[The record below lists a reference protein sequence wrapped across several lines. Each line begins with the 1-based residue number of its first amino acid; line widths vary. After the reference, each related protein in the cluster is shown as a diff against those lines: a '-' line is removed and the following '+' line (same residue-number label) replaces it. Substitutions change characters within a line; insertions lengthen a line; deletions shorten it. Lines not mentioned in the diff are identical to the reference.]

1 MIRRYPYGWYE
12 IQDKAISRLE
22 KLGIT
27 LRVEA
32 GPIKEQFRRAHAVAF
47 CSSSAGFAAM
57 LAGRIS
63 IRLNLNEVLD
73 LDPMVGR
80 GDGSS
85 IFKADNILELKQALD
100 EIAALDSS
108 AYANRAEQQREY
120 AIGIYS
126 PPAFASAL
134 GLEA

>member
-1 MIRRYPYGWYE
+1 MIRRYPYGWYQV
-12 IQDKAISRLE
+12 QDNAISRLE

-27 LRVEA
+27 IRVEA
-32 GPIKEQFRRAHAVAF
+32 GPIKEQFGRAHAVAF
-47 CSSSAGFAAM
+47 CSSSAGFEAM

-85 IFKADNILELKQALD
+85 IFKADNILELKRALD
-100 EIAALDSS
+100 EIASLDTS
-108 AYANRAEQQREY
+108 AYANLAERQRRY